1 MSSPGRAALVLHTHM
16 PYVEGFGTW
25 PFGEEWLWEAVA
37 TSYLPL
43 ADLLDSGAPLTLSLT
58 PVCADQLEAP
68 GAMER
73 CAAFLREVRPASHRL
88 DAEAFEEAGEPE
100 LAAEIERAAAQYEQ
114 ALGAL
119 EACDG
124 DVLGRLGRH
133 AAWTSSATHAI
144 LPLLATDAGIR
155 LQVRTG
161 VDSHR
166 RRFGDGW
173 RGGFWIPEC
182 AFEPRLAGLLE
193 EAGVRASCVELTAF
207 VPAGD
212 RRHLQPLRTDE
223 GPLMA
228 PIDRELIDFVWGRDG
243 YPSGAAY
250 RDNHHRTTR
259 DHRPWANDGSVYDP
273 DRALA
278 RARGDAADFASR
290 VADRIGGGGLC
301 TLAFDT
307 ELFGLWWHEGVEFLA
322 ALVGELEAQGVEL
335 VRLDD
340 ALATEKSAPWPS
352 DIEGATSWGA
362 GGRLKTWSGPA
373 VADIAFALR
382 AAELDLLAAG
392 ERVTKRAVRELLAVQ
407 SSDWAFMVDGDLA
420 GPYPRERLE
429 AHLAA
434 LQEAIGPVPSGEES
448 LRNLAPDL
456 SLAPIFEP

>member
-1 MSSPGRAALVLHTHM
+1 MSRPGRAAIVLHTHM

-43 ADLLDSGAPLTLSLT
+43 ADLLDRGAPLTLSLT

-68 GAMER
+68 GAIER

-88 DAEAFEEAGEPE
+88 DVEAFEEAGEPA
-100 LAAEIERAAAQYEQ
+100 LAAEMERAADQYRE
-114 ALGAL
+114 AL
-119 EACDG
+119 EALELCGG
-124 DVLGRLGRH
+124 DVLGRLGPH

-155 LQVRTG
+155 LQVQTG
-161 VDSHR
+161 VESHR

-173 RGGFWIPEC
+173 QGGFWLPEC
-182 AFEPRLAGLLE
+182 AWEPRLAGLLA
-193 EAGVRASCVELTAF
+193 EAGVHASCVELTAF

-212 RRHLQPLRTDE
+212 RRHLTVLRTDE

-228 PIDRELIDFVWGRDG
+228 PIDRELIDLVWGRDG
-243 YPSGAAY
+243 YPSGPAY

-259 DHRPWANDGSVYDP
+259 DHRPWANDGGVYDP
-273 DRALA
+273 GRAGEQA
-278 RARGDAADFASR
+278 RTDAADFAAR
-290 VADRIGGGGLC
+290 VADRLACGGLC

-307 ELFGLWWHEGVEFLA
+307 ELFGLWWHEGIDFLA

-335 VRLDD
+335 VRLDE
-340 ALATEKSAPWPS
+340 ALRGEEPDPWP
-352 DIEGATSWGA
+352 DGIREATSWGR
-362 GGRLKTWSGPA
+362 GGRLETWSGPE

-382 AAELDLLAAG
+382 RAELDAVAAG
-392 ERVTKRAVRELLAVQ
+392 PRVGERAARELLAVQ

-434 LQEAIGPVPSGEES
+434 LQEALGPVPSGGTAV
-448 LRNLAPDL
+448 RNLAPDL
-456 SLAPIFEP
+456 SIAPLLEP